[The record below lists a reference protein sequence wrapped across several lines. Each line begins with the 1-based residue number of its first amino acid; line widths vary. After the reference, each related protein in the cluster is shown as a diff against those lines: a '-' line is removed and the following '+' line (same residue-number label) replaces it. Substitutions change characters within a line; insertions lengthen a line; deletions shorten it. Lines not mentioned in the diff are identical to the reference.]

1 LAVVLLACAAA
12 WSGPAAGQEERPE
25 ITPGNRPVPR
35 KKDAQPRAVAVLQLG
50 ANGKASLVPI
60 AILVNGKFW
69 DASAYKADPV
79 PMALDSGVVYEA
91 ERTGS
96 SQGLFTVGSAL
107 HSNAANAPIPW
118 LGTGAW
124 VPAGTEKPSADHKE
138 TAAVPVGMN
147 TDEGP
152 PRLSRTP
159 GNAPPENTPAK
170 PSTAPPPPSS
180 SGPRSDDEPPRLS
193 KPAGQPPAHAPGS
206 APSSNPSG
214 SDQTSSKSKDSP
226 ADKRAGDQPAVPVS
240 DSGTAEANRPRLR
253 RGKPAE
259 SFADD
264 DIPGYSKPGASSSSK
279 PDAKAAP
286 TTAAGPVELIPAIS
300 DAAGPQPHSYVFQ
313 WLKDEEGEKRKQ
325 LQELARQQLHAY
337 LEAQAKAKI
346 TPASQTAKAT
356 HRPAAKKALEPVLE
370 NEKFI
375 AYDLWNTNQ
384 PVMIYTADAHMPAPA
399 PGAQGGVET
408 DRQYSITLV
417 GYPDIYNSL
426 RTIYSGV
433 TDQFHLDITPRLEL
447 VDAVDADGDNR
458 GELLFR
464 ETSDAGSGWIIYRA
478 TADKL
483 WKMYDSLNPE

>member
-1 LAVVLLACAAA
+1 VAA
-12 WSGPAAGQEERPE
+12 QEERPQ
-25 ITPGNRPVPR
+25 ITPGERPVPR
-35 KKDAQPRAVAVLQLG
+35 KKDAEPRAVAVLQLG
-50 ANGKASLVPI
+50 AKGKASLVPI

-79 PMALDSGVVYEA
+79 PMALDSGVVYEV
-91 ERTGS
+91 EQTGS

-107 HSNAANAPIPW
+107 HSNAANAPMPW

-124 VPAGTEKPSADHKE
+124 VPAGTEKTDTEHKA
-138 TAAVPVGMN
+138 AAVPVGMN
-147 TDEGP
+147 TDDGP
-152 PRLSRTP
+152 PRLTRTP
-159 GNAPPENTPAK
+159 GSPTPASAPAK
-170 PSTAPPPPSS
+170 GSTGSAPSSS
-180 SGPRSDDEPPRLS
+180 SGPRSDDGPPRLS
-193 KPAGQPPAHAPGS
+193 KPANESSAPAPTS
-206 APSSNPSG
+206 APSSNPPKGDAKGSSTPTP
-214 SDQTSSKSKDSP
+214 SDQSGPGPKDSP
-226 ADKRAGDQPAVPVS
+226 ADKKVADAPVIPMS

-253 RGKPAE
+253 RGRPAE

-264 DIPGYSKPGASSSSK
+264 DIPGYSKPGTSPAKS
-279 PDAKAAP
+279 DAKAG
-286 TTAAGPVELIPAIS
+286 TAAAPAPVQLIPAIS
-300 DAAGPQPHSYVFQ
+300 DAAGPPPHSYVFQ
-313 WLKDEEGEKRKQ
+313 WLKDEEGERRKQ
-325 LQELARQQLHAY
+325 MQDLARQQLRAY
-337 LEAQAKAKI
+337 VEAQARARI
-346 TPASQTAKAT
+346 TPETQTTRST
-356 HRPAAKKALEPVLE
+356 HRAPAKKPPDAVFE
-370 NEKFI
+370 NEKMV

-384 PVMIYTADAHMPAPA
+384 PVIIFSADAHMPPPA

-417 GYPDIYNSL
+417 AYPDIYNGL
-426 RTIYSGV
+426 HKIYSGV